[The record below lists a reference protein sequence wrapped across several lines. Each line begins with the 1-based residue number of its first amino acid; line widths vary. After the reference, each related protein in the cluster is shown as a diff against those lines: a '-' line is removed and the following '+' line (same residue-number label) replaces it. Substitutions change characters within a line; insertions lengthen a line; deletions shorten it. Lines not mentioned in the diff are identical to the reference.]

1 MLIGIN
7 GCVNKDQWVC
17 QKGSMGVSVESIG
30 VLVETNGC
38 VSKDQW
44 VCQWNQ
50 YRCANVG
57 RNKWVC
63 Q

>member
-1 MLIGIN
+1 MGVSIKIN
-7 GCVNKDQWVC
+7 GCVDKNQWVC

-38 VSKDQW
+38 VSGI
-44 VCQWNQ
+44 N
-50 YRCANVG
+50 RCVG